1 MKKSISTFLKHPTK
15 DNTNRSANPPIA
27 RASTILFNTMA
38 EMEQHEKKIKKH
50 QKVTHYTYGRYGST
64 TTIELE
70 NILKELEQAYH
81 VFLTGTGFG
90 GIALALMSLCRPG
103 DEILVSD
110 NVYGPTKEISQK
122 LMGEFQIHAKFY
134 NPDSFED
141 LKNKITKKT
150 KLILVENPGSNT
162 FEFQDLSKIVS
173 LARKKNILTLLDN
186 TWGTPLYLKPLKL
199 GFDMSFCS
207 ATKYFSGHSDAMGG
221 SLAVNKKVFKK
232 IMFFYK
238 LSGYRMSADEAYLI
252 IRGLRTLDTRLKKHY
267 ENTKIIISFLK
278 KQKKIKDILYPHK
291 PTTKNYKLWKKYYS
305 GATGL
310 LSIVIKSKKKS
321 SVVKFVNSLE
331 LFGIGYSWGGFE
343 SLAILQD
350 IRKAQKDQYLQG
362 RHFNKFHKD
371 EYIVRLH
378 IGLEDPKDLIV
389 DLKKGIKYIK

>member
-15 DNTNRSANPPIA
+15 DSSNRSANPPVT
-27 RASTILFNTMA
+27 RASTILFNTMQ
-38 EMEQHEKKIKKH
+38 EMYKHELKIKKH
-50 QKVTHYTYGRYGST
+50 KKVSHFTYGRYGST

-90 GIALALMSLCRPG
+90 GIALALMALCRPG

-110 NVYGPTKEISQK
+110 NVYGPTKEISQE
-122 LMGEFQIHAKFY
+122 LMKEFKVDAKFY
-134 NPDSFED
+134 NPVSLDD
-141 LKNKITKKT
+141 LKRKISHKT
-150 KLILVENPGSNT
+150 KMILVENPGSNT
-162 FEFQDLSKIVS
+162 FEFQDLSKIVKV
-173 LARKKNILTLLDN
+173 AKRKKIFTLLDN

-221 SLAVNKKVFKK
+221 SLAVNQKVFKK

-252 IRGLRTLDTRLKKHY
+252 IRGLRTLDTRLKQHY
-267 ENTKIIISFLK
+267 ENTKTIIKFLK
-278 KQKKIKDILYPHK
+278 KQKKIKEILYPHN
-291 PTTKNYKLWKKYYS
+291 PSSKNYKLWKKYYS

-321 SVVKFVNSLE
+321 SVIAFVNSLE

-343 SLAILQD
+343 SLAILQE
-350 IRKAQKDQYLQG
+350 IKSSK
-362 RHFNKFHKD
+362 KD
-371 EYIVRLH
+371 EYLKGRQFYRFNKDEHIVRLH
-378 IGLEDPKDLIV
+378 IGLEDSKDLIN
-389 DLKKGIKYIK
+389 DLKQGLKKIK